1 MGSNSQIIQ
10 KSQSSE
16 FDLQKIFKKHEYQL
30 EKKKQKI
37 ESER

>member
-16 FDLQKIFKKHEYQL
+16 FDLQKIFKKQEYQL
-30 EKKKQKI
+30 EKKKSKI